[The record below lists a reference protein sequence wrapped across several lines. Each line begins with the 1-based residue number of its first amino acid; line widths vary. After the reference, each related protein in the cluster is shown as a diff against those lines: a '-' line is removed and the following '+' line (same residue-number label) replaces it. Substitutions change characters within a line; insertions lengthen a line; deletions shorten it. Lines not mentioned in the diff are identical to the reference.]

1 MPSRQ
6 ASRPGDEALLA
17 DLRAWRTARA
27 RQDMVPAYVVAHDAV
42 LHAIVEERPTSAA
55 ALRRV
60 RGMGP
65 AKLDRYGDEILAMVA
80 RH

>member
-1 MPSRQ
+1 M
-6 ASRPGDEALLA
+6 A

-27 RQDMVPAYVVAHDAV
+27 TADAVPAYVVAEDALLAALV
-42 LHAIVEERPTSAA
+42 AERPASPA

-65 AKLDRYGDEILAMVA
+65 KRLERYGEEILSIVA